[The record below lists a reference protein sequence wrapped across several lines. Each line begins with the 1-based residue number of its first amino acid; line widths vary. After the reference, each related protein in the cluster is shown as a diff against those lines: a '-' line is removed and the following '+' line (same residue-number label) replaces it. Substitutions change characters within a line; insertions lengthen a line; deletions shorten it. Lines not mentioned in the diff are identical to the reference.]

1 LDSREHNETVI
12 TGQTAAPASGQ
23 AISERFA
30 SGQLGNG
37 RYAPGDVLGGTY
49 KIIDFLGQG
58 GMGFV
63 YRVEHLLMA
72 KELALKVLRTEQI
85 SAVIWRRFQTEAQA
99 IARLDHANVV
109 KIYDMGQSQDGIP
122 YYTMDL
128 LLGESLA
135 DYLDREDVLTVEQAL
150 PIFRQVCAGLA
161 YAHDRG
167 IIHRDIKP
175 ANIMLLTEPQ
185 GAIKIV
191 DFGIAKLSSNGE
203 AGQGLTRPGEVFGS
217 PLYMSP
223 EQCLGLAID
232 HRTDIYSVGI
242 TFFEAL
248 TGRAPFIGRSAVE
261 TTAMHQSD
269 SPPLLKDIG
278 DSDYPQKLERIIA
291 KMLAKSPDQR
301 YQSLADAA
309 KELLLLERALSQ
321 PSHLEADNDN
331 DEELDE
337 ELDDN
342 DFIDQVEPDLAA
354 RIRSAAKPLTLGFI
368 MLAGI
373 ALLSSQITN
382 PAPRHKAAEIAPQP
396 VPVKNYDAFT
406 RENAET
412 RDPLFEPEI
421 GPDKPFFSKVV
432 GSGAKAIRHFNLPD
446 KLNLGSIKY
455 GPGMN
460 QCKKAQGSFDL
471 PENGIREL
479 IASQEAATHSKIFK
493 RFQDG
498 DFQVFTCKTTE
509 GAHDDLIENIS
520 HIKSITELNI
530 SANDLSNASVPAI
543 AKLTNLTDLGAGETD
558 ITGDALA
565 ATAIPMQLVH
575 INFENNKSGSALV
588 QAMRNSR
595 KARHLCLAGSDLDGA
610 DIETLSTMPELIK
623 LEIGHNKKLRDQ
635 DLKPLTKL
643 KKLKALEIQGCSKLT
658 AAMIP
663 TLAKMKNLINLELNL
678 FKLSELDKQSLC
690 KALPHCNIKNAD
702 SKSFLQ
708 NQDRTEEE
716 DMSGL

>member
-1 LDSREHNETVI
+1 VI

-23 AISERFA
+23 ANSERFA
-30 SGQLGNG
+30 SGQGNG

-109 KIYDMGQSQDGIP
+109 KIYDMGQSQDGVP

-167 IIHRDIKP
+167 IVHRDIKP

-191 DFGIAKLSSNGE
+191 DFGIAKLSNNGE

-223 EQCLGLAID
+223 EQCLGQAID

-269 SPPLLKDIG
+269 TAPLLKDIG

-309 KELLLLERALSQ
+309 KELLLLERALGQ
-321 PSHLEADNDN
+321 PSHLATDNDI
-331 DEELDE
+331 DE

-342 DFIDQVEPDLAA
+342 EVIDQVEPDLAE

-382 PAPRHKAAEIAPQP
+382 PAPRHKAAEIAPLP

-421 GPDKPFFSKVV
+421 GPDKPFFTKVV
-432 GSGAKAIRHFNLPD
+432 GSGAKAVRHFNLPD

-455 GPGMN
+455 GPDMN

-520 HIKSITELNI
+520 HIKSITELNM
-530 SANDLSNASVPAI
+530 SGNDISNASVPAI

-565 ATAIPMQLVH
+565 STAIPMQLVH

-610 DIETLSTMPELIK
+610 DIEALSTMPELAK
-623 LEIGHNKKLRDQ
+623 LEIGHNKSIGDE

-643 KKLKALEIQGCSKLT
+643 KRLHTLELQGCPKLT
-658 AAMIP
+658 ARIIP
-663 TLAKMKNLINLELNL
+663 SLAKMDHLVHLELSML
-678 FKLSELDKQSLC
+678 KWSELDKQRLC

-702 SKSFLQ
+702 RKSFLQ

-716 DMSGL
+716 DLSGL

>member
-1 LDSREHNETVI
+1 MDSREHNKTVI
-12 TGQTAAPASGQ
+12 TGQTAASVSGQ

-30 SGQLGNG
+30 TGQLGNG
-37 RYAPGDVLGGTY
+37 RYAPGDVLDGTY

-72 KELALKVLRTEQI
+72 KELALKVLRTENL
-85 SAVIWRRFQTEAQA
+85 SETIWRRFQTEAQA
-99 IARLDHANVV
+99 IARLDHANIV
-109 KIYDMGQSQDGIP
+109 KIYDMGQSQDGVP

-135 DYLDREDVLTVEQAL
+135 DYLDREDILTVEKAL

-191 DFGIAKLSSNGE
+191 DFGIAKLSINGE

-269 SPPLLKDIG
+269 TPPLLIDIG
-278 DSDYPQKLERIIA
+278 DCEYPQKLERIIA

-309 KELLLLERALSQ
+309 QELLLLERALGR
-321 PSHLEADNDN
+321 PSHLQVDEGSEYDECDEDN
-331 DEELDE
+331 EV
-337 ELDDN
+337 
-342 DFIDQVEPDLAA
+342 IDQIEPDLAD

-368 MLAGI
+368 
-373 ALLSSQITN
+373 LLTCTILFASQILN
-382 PAPRHKAAEIAPQP
+382 SGPKRKAAEIASLP

-406 RENAET
+406 KENAEK

-421 GPDKPFFSKVV
+421 GPNKPFFSKVV
-432 GSGAKAIRHFNLPD
+432 GSGAKAVRHFNLPE

-460 QCKKAQGSFDL
+460 LCKKAQGSFDL
-471 PENGIREL
+471 PENGLREL
-479 IASQEAATHSKIFK
+479 ITSQEAATHSKIFK

-520 HIKSITELNI
+520 HIKSITELNM
-530 SANDLSNASVPAI
+530 SGNDLSNACVPAI

-565 ATAIPMQLVH
+565 ATAIPGQLVH
-575 INFENNKSGSALV
+575 VNFENNKSGSALV
-588 QAMRNSR
+588 QAMRNSP

-610 DIETLSTMPELIK
+610 DIEALSTMPELVK
-623 LEIGHNKKLRDQ
+623 LEIGHNKNLRDQ
-635 DLKPLTKL
+635 DLKPLIKL
-643 KKLKALEIQGCSKLT
+643 KKLKTLEIQGCSKLT
-658 AAMIP
+658 PAIIP
-663 TLAKMKNLINLELNL
+663 TVAKMKNLIHLELNML
-678 FKLSELDKQSLC
+678 KFSELDKQHLC
-690 KALPHCNIKNAD
+690 KALPHCNIKNTD
-702 SKSFLQ
+702 TKSFLQ
-708 NQDRTEEE
+708 NQDRTEE
-716 DMSGL
+716 DLSGL

>member
-1 LDSREHNETVI
+1 LDSREHNKTVI
-12 TGQTAAPASGQ
+12 TGQTAATASGQ

-37 RYAPGDVLGGTY
+37 RYATGDVLGGTY

-99 IARLDHANVV
+99 IARLDHPNVV
-109 KIYDMGQSQDGIP
+109 KIYDMGQSQDGVP

-135 DYLDREDVLTVEQAL
+135 DFLDREDVLTVEQAL

-191 DFGIAKLSSNGE
+191 DFGIAKLSNNGE

-269 SPPLLKDIG
+269 TTPLLKDIG
-278 DSDYPQKLERIIA
+278 DSEYPQKLERIIA
-291 KMLAKSPDQR
+291 KMLAKSPEQR

-309 KELLLLERALSQ
+309 NELLLLERALGRS
-321 PSHLEADNDN
+321 SHLQADNDN
-331 DEELDE
+331 EDGSEAVNE
-337 ELDDN
+337 
-342 DFIDQVEPDLAA
+342 VEPDLAE

-368 MLAGI
+368 
-373 ALLSSQITN
+373 LLTCTVLFASQILN
-382 PAPRHKAAEIAPQP
+382 SAPKRKAAAIASLP

-406 RENAET
+406 RENAEK

-432 GSGAKAIRHFNLPD
+432 GSGAKAVRHFTLPD

-455 GPGMN
+455 GPDMKES
-460 QCKKAQGSFDL
+460 KKAQGSFDL
-471 PENGIREL
+471 PEKGLRKL
-479 IASQEAATHSKIFK
+479 TVSQESATHSKIFK

-498 DFQVFTCKTTE
+498 DFQLFNCKTTE

-520 HIKSITELNI
+520 HINSITELNI
-530 SANDLSNASVPAI
+530 RGNDLSNACVPAI
-543 AKLTNLTDLGAGETD
+543 AKLTNLAQLSAGETD

-565 ATAIPMQLVH
+565 ATAIPMRLVYLSL
-575 INFENNKSGSALV
+575 ENNKNCSPLV
-588 QAMRNSR
+588 QAMKTSQ
-595 KARHLCLAGSDLDGA
+595 KADHLCLAGSDLVGA
-610 DIETLSTMPELIK
+610 DIVALSTMPRLTK
-623 LEIGHNKKLRDQ
+623 LEIGHNKSLDDE

-643 KKLKALEIQGCSKLT
+643 KNLRNLEIQGCPKLT

-663 TLAKMKNLINLELNL
+663 TLAKMKNLVHLELNML
-678 FKLSELDKQSLC
+678 TWSEQDKQRLC
-690 KALPHCNIKNAD
+690 KALPHCNIKDCGTNRFWQ
-702 SKSFLQ
+702 K
-708 NQDRTEEE
+708 NNGEEEEEE

>member
-1 LDSREHNETVI
+1 MDSREHNKTVI
-12 TGQTAAPASGQ
+12 AGQTAAPVSGQ
-23 AISERFA
+23 PINERFA
-30 SGQLGNG
+30 NGQGNG

-85 SAVIWRRFQTEAQA
+85 SETIWRRFQTEAQA

-109 KIYDMGQSQDGIP
+109 KIYDMGQSQDGVP

-175 ANIMLLTEPQ
+175 ANFMLLTEPQ
-185 GAIKIV
+185 GSIKIV
-191 DFGIAKLSSNGE
+191 DFGIAKLSNNGE
-203 AGQGLTRPGEVFGS
+203 ASQGLTRPGEVFGS

-223 EQCLGLAID
+223 EQSLGLAID
-232 HRTDIYSVGI
+232 HRTDIYSLGI

-248 TGRAPFIGRSAVE
+248 AGRAPFIGRSAVE

-269 SPPLLKDIG
+269 TPPLLKDIG
-278 DSDYPQKLERIIA
+278 DSEYPQKLERIIA
-291 KMLAKSPDQR
+291 RMLAKSPDQR
-301 YQSLADAA
+301 YQSLAEAA
-309 KELLLLERALSQ
+309 NELLLLERALSQ
-321 PSHLEADNDN
+321 PYHLQADNDN
-331 DEELDE
+331 E
-337 ELDDN
+337 DDN
-342 DFIDQVEPDLAA
+342 YQDHDENEAIEQVGPDLAE
-354 RIRSAAKPLTLGFI
+354 RFRSAAKPLAIGFI
-368 MLAGI
+368 
-373 ALLSSQITN
+373 LLTCTVVFASQTLNSAPKSKAEAITSL
-382 PAPRHKAAEIAPQP
+382 P
-396 VPVKNYDAFT
+396 VPEKNYDAFT
-406 RENAET
+406 RENAEK

-421 GPDKPFFSKVV
+421 GPHKPFFSKVV
-432 GSGAKAIRHFNLPD
+432 GSGAKAVRHFNLPD
-446 KLNLGSIKY
+446 KLNLGTIKY
-455 GPGMN
+455 GPDLN
-460 QCKKAQGSFDL
+460 QSKKAQGSFNL

-479 IASQEAATHSKIFK
+479 IVSQEAATHSKIFR

-498 DFQVFTCKTTE
+498 DFQLFNCKATE

-520 HIKSITELNI
+520 HINSITKLNMRG
-530 SANDLSNASVPAI
+530 NDLSNACVPAI
-543 AKLTNLTDLGAGETD
+543 AKLTNLTELSAGETD

-565 ATAIPMQLVH
+565 ATAIPMRLVH
-575 INFENNKSGSALV
+575 LNFENNKNGSQLV
-588 QAMRNSR
+588 QAMRNSQ
-595 KARHLCLAGSDLDGA
+595 KASDLCFAGSGLDGA
-610 DIETLSTMPELIK
+610 DIENLSTMPELVK

-643 KKLKALEIQGCSKLT
+643 IKLKTLEIQGCSKLT
-658 AAMIP
+658 AAIIP
-663 TLAKMKNLINLELNL
+663 TLAKMKNLVHLELNML
-678 FKLSELDKQSLC
+678 KWSELDKQRLR
-690 KALPHCNIKNAD
+690 KALPNCKIENSNT
-702 SKSFLQ
+702 KSFLQ
-708 NQDRTEEE
+708 NQNRTEE
-716 DMSGL
+716 DLSGL

>member
-1 LDSREHNETVI
+1 MDNREHNKTVI
-12 TGQTAAPASGQ
+12 TGQTAASASGQ

-109 KIYDMGQSQDGIP
+109 KIYDMGQSQDGVP

-191 DFGIAKLSSNGE
+191 DFGIAKLSNNGE

-223 EQCLGLAID
+223 EQCLGQAID

-269 SPPLLKDIG
+269 TAPLLKDIR
-278 DSDYPQKLERIIA
+278 DSEYPQKLERIIA

-309 KELLLLERALSQ
+309 KELLLLERALGR

-331 DEELDE
+331 DDDE
-337 ELDDN
+337 DNNDDN
-342 DFIDQVEPDLAA
+342 EVIDQVEPDLAE

-373 ALLSSQITN
+373 ALLSSQIIN
-382 PAPRHKAAEIAPQP
+382 PAPRQKAAEIAPLP

-406 RENAET
+406 RENAEK

-432 GSGAKAIRHFNLPD
+432 GSGAKAVRHFNLPD

-471 PENGIREL
+471 PETGIREL

-520 HIKSITELNI
+520 HIKSITELNM

-543 AKLTNLTDLGAGETD
+543 AKLTNLTDLGVGETD

-565 ATAIPMQLVH
+565 PTAIPMQLMH
-575 INFENNKSGSALV
+575 INFENNKNGSPLV

-610 DIETLSTMPELIK
+610 DIETLSTMPELVK
-623 LEIGHNKKLRDQ
+623 LEIGHNKKLHDQ

-658 AAMIP
+658 AAIIP
-663 TLAKMKNLINLELNL
+663 TLAKMKNLIHLELNML
-678 FKLSELDKQSLC
+678 KWSELDKKSLC

-716 DMSGL
+716 DLSGL